1 MAVWLKR
8 VPWKRVWTAVM
19 MAYQFGRKRVEKN
32 LSASE
37 RRELRELM
45 GQTKG
50 RKRNLTPKQRKRVAA
65 LVKKGALG

>member
-8 VPWKRVWTAVM
+8 VPWKRLWAAVM
-19 MAYQFGRKRVEKN
+19 MAYQFGQKRLEKN

-45 GQTKG
+45 AQAKG

-65 LVKKGALG
+65 LVKKGAIG

>member
-8 VPWKRVWTAVM
+8 VPWKRVWASAV
-19 MAYQFGRKRVEKN
+19 MAYQYGSKRLEKN

-45 GQTKG
+45 ATAKG
-50 RKRNLTPKQRKRVAA
+50 RKRNLTARQRKRFVA